1 MLGQFHMVKASLGY
15 SIESVFILICVRLS
29 ILPRVTFIEVAGLS
43 GQGFLDAAE
52 DQQVDELFEGEC
64 LILLVWKLDVLVE
77 DETLAL
83 PGQCAQFVHAK
94 PFWSSYCADRFY
106 ACLAAS
112 AIGSV
117 CYRSWSS

>member
-15 SIESVFILICVRLS
+15 SIESVSILICVRLS
-29 ILPRVTFIEVAGLS
+29 ILPRVAFIKVAGLS

-52 DQQVDELFEGEC
+52 DQKVDELFEGEG

-83 PGQCAQFVHAK
+83 SGQ
-94 PFWSSYCADRFY
+94 
-106 ACLAAS
+106 
-112 AIGSV
+112 
-117 CYRSWSS
+117 